1 MFPEAALLILA
12 DLRFGGYSA
21 DLLPNPDVDS
31 FFFTLM
37 VEIEGREMRYLSLSE
52 RF

>member
-1 MFPEAALLILA
+1 MFPEATLLILA

-21 DLLPNPDVDS
+21 DLLPDPHVDP
-31 FFFTLM
+31 FFTLM

-52 RF
+52 HF